1 MYVDTGGDQQP
12 GVESEMF
19 PRVDRVRSGKKVYEY
34 LRVVESYR
42 DRRGKCRHHVVANL
56 GRLDVI
62 ADQLEDLIKKL
73 RRYCPTTFV
82 TPDEVGNDEA
92 VTWGQILVIRR
103 LWEELGLDRII
114 ADLCQGRHEFD
125 VAEHAFVLV
134 ANRLCEPKSEH
145 GLARWLDSTFVCDR
159 HGRRFLPDWL
169 PVDEVSREQRVKVS
183 WPWLDTWYHTLD
195 AVHQAKDAIEKELFL
210 RLRDLFHLKVDL
222 VFYDLTTLYFERREP
237 KGELRR
243 HGSIDKDGK
252 PRNVKVLLGLVMV
265 NGFPLASHVF
275 AGNRSEKKTVP
286 EIIQDLRERFGVGDV
301 IFVADR
307 GISSEENRGLLS
319 SLESYRYLFA
329 HRGRRDSKGQ
339 QWLHLATGTWQECGG
354 GTRVQEVASGEQ
366 AVRVFVVES
375 DDRKQYEQA
384 LRHQSMTRAEGHLRK
399 VAEAVAKGQVKQA
412 AKIGARAARAL
423 QKDKAFRYFSCRV
436 DGDGQFEF
444 WEDSAKMQAETVREG
459 RYVLTTD
466 HPELTPR
473 EAVQHYKELGDV
485 EDAFRHLKD
494 VIEGRPIFHKTD
506 PRVCAHLFIAHLALL
521 LICHLRR
528 RLDEAEVLLSPT
540 DALAAA
546 KSLGISVLDFNGE
559 RRILAAGAK
568 RDCRR
573 VLSAIGIDDTQPPG
587 AQKRPP
593 QMRLEKAM

>member
-1 MYVDTGGDQQP
+1 
-12 GVESEMF
+12 MF
-19 PRVDRVRSGKKVYEY
+19 PKVDRVKSGDKVYEY
-34 LRVVESYR
+34 LRVLESYR
-42 DRRGKCRHHVVANL
+42 DRAGKCRHRVVANL

-82 TPDEVGNDEA
+82 TPEEVGNDEA
-92 VTWGQILVIRR
+92 VTWGQILVLRR
-103 LWEELGLDRII
+103 LWEELGLDGII
-114 ADLCQGRHEFD
+114 AGLCQGKHQFD

-145 GLARWLDSTFVCDR
+145 GLSRWLDSTYVCDR
-159 HGRRFLPDWL
+159 HGQRFLPDWL
-169 PVDEVSREQRVKVS
+169 PVDEVSTEQRVKVS
-183 WPWLDTWYHTLD
+183 WPWLNSWYHTLD
-195 AVHQAKDAIEKELFL
+195 AVYRSKEAIEKELFL

-237 KGELRR
+237 TGELRR

-275 AGNRSEKKTVP
+275 AGNSSEKKTVP

-307 GISSEENRGLLS
+307 GISSERNRQLLS
-319 SLESYRYLFA
+319 SIESYQYLFA
-329 HRGRRDSKGQ
+329 HRGRRDRKGQ
-339 QWLHLATGTWQECGG
+339 EWLHRATDSWQECGG
-354 GTRVQEVASGEQ
+354 GTRVQEVASGQ
-366 AVRVFVVES
+366 KGVRVFVVES
-375 DDRKQYEQA
+375 DDRKEYEQA
-384 LRHQSMTRAEGHLRK
+384 LRQKSMTRAEEHLRK
-399 VAEAVAKGQVKQA
+399 VAEAVAKGQVKKA
-412 AKIGARAARAL
+412 AKIGGRAAKAS
-423 QKDKAFRYFSCRV
+423 QKDKAFRYFSYRV
-436 DGDGQFEF
+436 DGDGLFEF
-444 WEDSAKMQAETVREG
+444 WQDAKKMEAETVREG
-459 RYVLTTD
+459 RYLLTTD

-506 PRVCAHLFIAHLALL
+506 PRICAHLFVAHLALL

-528 RLDEAEVLLSPT
+528 RLDDAEVLLSPT

-546 KSLGISVLDFNGE
+546 KSLGISVLDFNGK

-573 VLSAIGIDDTQPPG
+573 VLSALGIEDTQPPG
-587 AQKRPP
+587 GKEGPTQVRH
-593 QMRLEKAM
+593 EKAM

>member
-1 MYVDTGGDQQP
+1 
-12 GVESEMF
+12 MF
-19 PRVDRVRSGKKVYEY
+19 PKVDRVRSGDKVYEY
-34 LRVVESYR
+34 LRILESYR
-42 DRRGKCRHHVVANL
+42 DRTGKCRHRVVANL

-62 ADQLEDLIKKL
+62 ANQLEDLIKKL

-103 LWEELGLDRII
+103 LWEELGLDGII
-114 ADLCQGRHEFD
+114 AGLCQGKHQFD

-145 GLARWLDSTFVCDR
+145 GLARWLDSTYVCDG
-159 HGRRFLPDWL
+159 HGGRFLPDWL

-183 WPWLDTWYHTLD
+183 WSWLNSWYHTLD
-195 AVHQAKDAIEKELFL
+195 AVYQSKEAIEKELFL

-307 GISSEENRGLLS
+307 GISSEENRQLLS
-319 SLESYRYLFA
+319 SIESYQYLFA
-329 HRGRRDSKGQ
+329 HRGRRDTKGQ
-339 QWLHLATGTWQECGG
+339 EWLHRATGRWEECGG
-354 GTRVQEVASGEQ
+354 GTRVQEVASGEEG
-366 AVRVFVVES
+366 VRVFVVES
-375 DDRKQYEQA
+375 DDRKEYEQA
-384 LRHQSMTRAEGHLRK
+384 LRHKSMTRAEGHLHK
-399 VAEAVAKGQVKQA
+399 VAAAVAKGQVKKA
-412 AKIGARAARAL
+412 AKIGGRAAKAL
-423 QKDKAFRYFSCRV
+423 QKDKGFRYFSFRI
-436 DGDGQFEF
+436 DGDGQFEY
-444 WEDSAKMQAETVREG
+444 WQDSAKLEAETIREG
-459 RYVLTTD
+459 RYLLTTD
-466 HPELTPR
+466 HPKLTPQ
-473 EAVQHYKELGDV
+473 EAVLRYKELGNV

-506 PRVCAHLFIAHLALL
+506 LRVCAHLFMAHLALL
-521 LICHLRR
+521 LLCHLRR
-528 RLDEAEVLLSPT
+528 RLDDAKVILSPT
-540 DALAAA
+540 DALAAT

-559 RRILAAGAK
+559 RRILTAGAK

-573 VLSAIGIDDTQPPG
+573 VLSALGIENTQPPG
-587 AQKRPP
+587 S
-593 QMRLEKAM
+593 